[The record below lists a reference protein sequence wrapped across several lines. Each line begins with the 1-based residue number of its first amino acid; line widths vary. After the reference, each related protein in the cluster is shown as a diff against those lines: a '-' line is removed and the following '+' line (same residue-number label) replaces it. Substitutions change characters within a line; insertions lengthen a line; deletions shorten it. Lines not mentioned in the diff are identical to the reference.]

1 MMELTGLAE
10 VSAPLPW
17 QAQNWAR
24 LNQQLAERQ
33 LPHALL
39 LAGNQYTGKGRL
51 AMALSRLL
59 LCHEPSD
66 GLNCGHCHACQLS
79 ASGSHGDFRWLQPEE
94 KSRVIKI
101 DQVRSVVEFTN
112 KTAGLGQ
119 RKVVVLAPADSM
131 NVNAANAL
139 LKSLEEPAADTYL
152 LLVCHR
158 LHSLPATVRSRCQI
172 LKLAVPDEQQCL
184 TWLDQA
190 TGERAQSEHLLALAD
205 GRPLLAE
212 QLFQDDAGEALARL
226 RLALQNLLSGQLS
239 VPEVAALFAAA
250 SVEEFL
256 AHLAAELQ
264 GLLRH
269 SRASRLTS
277 RQGRAAFGL
286 LDEILRLQRAV
297 SAGANPNRQLI
308 VEALLGKFKREL
320 GDGRLG
326 DNIRSSK
333 GDVHA

>member
-1 MMELTGLAE
+1 MVELSGLPE

-17 QAQNWAR
+17 QAQDWSQ
-24 LNQQLAERQ
+24 LNQQLANGL

-39 LAGNQYTGKGRL
+39 LAGNQYTGKARL

-59 LCHEPSD
+59 LCHQPSG

-79 ASGSHGDFRWLQPEE
+79 ASGNHGDFRWLQPEE

-172 LKLAVPDEQQCL
+172 LKLTVPDAQQCL
-184 TWLDQA
+184 AWLDQA
-190 TGERAQSEHLLALAD
+190 TGEREQSERLLALAD

-212 QLFQDDAGEALARL
+212 QLFQDDTADALAKL
-226 RLALQNLLSGQLS
+226 RRALQGLLTGRVS
-239 VPEVAALFAAA
+239 VPEAAALFAAA

-256 AHLAAELQ
+256 AQLAGELQ
-264 GLLRH
+264 VLLR
-269 SRASRLTS
+269 RTQDQQLTS
-277 RQGRAAFGL
+277 RQGRAAFVL
-286 LDEILRLQRAV
+286 WDEVLRLQRAV
-297 SAGANPNRQLI
+297 SAGANPNKQVI
-308 VEALLGKFKREL
+308 VDALLVKFGREL
-320 GDGRLG
+320 GDGPLG
-326 DNIRSSK
+326 DNIQTLR

>member
-1 MMELTGLAE
+1 MELTGLPE

-17 QAQNWAR
+17 QARDWSH
-24 LNQQLAERQ
+24 LNQQLADRK

-39 LAGNQYTGKGRL
+39 LVGNEYTGKARL

-59 LCHEPSD
+59 LCHQSSG

-79 ASGSHGDFRWLQPEE
+79 ASGNHGDFRWLQPEE

-101 DQVRSVVEFTN
+101 DQVRSVVEFSN

-119 RKVVVLAPADSM
+119 RKVVVIAPADSM

-172 LKLAVPDEQQCL
+172 VKLAVPDGQQCL
-184 TWLDQA
+184 AWLDQ
-190 TGERAQSEHLLALAD
+190 TTRERAQSEHLLALAD

-212 QLFQDDAGEALARL
+212 RLFADDAGDALAKL
-226 RLALQNLLSGQLS
+226 RLALQGLLTGRVS
-239 VPEVAALFAAA
+239 VPEAGALFAAT

-256 AHLAAELQ
+256 EQLAAELQ
-264 GLLRH
+264 GLLRR
-269 SRASRLTS
+269 SQGQQLTS
-277 RQGRAAFGL
+277 RQGRAAFVL
-286 LDEILRLQRAV
+286 WDEILRLQRAV

-308 VEALLGKFKREL
+308 VDALLGKFEREL
-320 GDGRLG
+320 GDGLLG
-326 DNIRSSK
+326 DNIQSLK

>member
-1 MMELTGLAE
+1 MMEHTGLQS

-17 QAQNWAR
+17 QAQDWSQ
-24 LNQQLAERQ
+24 LSQQLANGK

-39 LAGNQYTGKGRL
+39 LAGNQYTGKARL

-59 LCHEPSD
+59 LCHQSSG

-101 DQVRSVVEFTN
+101 DQVRAVVEFTN

-158 LHSLPATVRSRCQI
+158 LHSLPATIRSRCQI
-172 LKLAVPDEQQCL
+172 LKLVAPDIPQCL
-184 TWLDQA
+184 AWLDQV
-190 TGERAQSEHLLALAD
+190 TGDRAQSKHLLALAD

-212 QLFQDDAGEALARL
+212 QLFYDDAADTLARR
-226 RLALQNLLSGQLS
+226 RLALQGLLTGQVS
-239 VPEVAALFAAA
+239 APEVGALFAEA

-256 AHLAAELQ
+256 AQLAAELQ
-264 GLLRH
+264 GLLR
-269 SRASRLTS
+269 RAQAKQLTS
-277 RQGRAAFGL
+277 RQGRAAFTL
-286 LDEILRLQRAV
+286 SDEIVRLQRAV

-308 VEALLGKFKREL
+308 VEALSGKFEREL
-320 GDGRLG
+320 GDGLLG
-326 DNIRSSK
+326 DNIQS
-333 GDVHA
+333 

>member
-17 QAQNWAR
+17 QAQDWSH
-24 LNQQLAERQ
+24 LNQQLVDGQ

-39 LAGNQYTGKGRL
+39 LAGNQYTGKARL
-51 AMALSRLL
+51 AMALARLL
-59 LCHEPSD
+59 LCHQSSG

-119 RKVVVLAPADSM
+119 RKIVVIAPADSM

-139 LKSLEEPAADTYL
+139 LKSLEEPAEDTYL

-158 LHSLPATVRSRCQI
+158 LHSLPATIRSRCQI
-172 LKLAVPDEQQCL
+172 LKLAVPDAQQCL
-184 TWLDQA
+184 AWLDKA
-190 TGERAQSEHLLALAD
+190 TGDRAQSERLLALAD

-212 QLFQDDAGEALARL
+212 QLFADDAGDALAKL
-226 RLALQNLLSGQLS
+226 RLALQGLLTGQVS
-239 VPEVAALFAAA
+239 VPEVVALFTED
-250 SVEEFL
+250 SVDGFL
-256 AHLAAELQ
+256 SQLAAELR
-264 GLLRH
+264 GLLR
-269 SRASRLTS
+269 RAPGRQLASP
-277 RQGRAAFGL
+277 QGRAAFVL

-320 GDGRLG
+320 GDGLLD
-326 DNIRSSK
+326 DNIQSLQ

>member
-1 MMELTGLAE
+1 MELTGLPE

-17 QAQNWAR
+17 QARDWSH
-24 LNQQLAERQ
+24 LNQQLANRQ

-39 LAGNQYTGKGRL
+39 LVGNEYTGKARL

-59 LCHEPSD
+59 LCHQSSG

-79 ASGSHGDFRWLQPEE
+79 ASGNHGDFRWLQPEE

-101 DQVRSVVEFTN
+101 DQVRSVVEFSN

-119 RKVVVLAPADSM
+119 RKVVVIAPADSM

-172 LKLAVPDEQQCL
+172 VKLAVPDGQQCL
-184 TWLDQA
+184 AWLDQI
-190 TGERAQSEHLLALAD
+190 TRERAQSEHLLALAD

-212 QLFQDDAGEALARL
+212 RLFADDAGDALAKL
-226 RLALQNLLSGQLS
+226 RLALQGLLTGRVS
-239 VPEVAALFAAA
+239 VPEAGALFAAT

-256 AHLAAELQ
+256 EHLAAELQ
-264 GLLRH
+264 GLLRR
-269 SRASRLTS
+269 SQGQQLTS
-277 RQGRAAFGL
+277 RQGRAAFVL
-286 LDEILRLQRAV
+286 WDEILRLQRAV
-297 SAGANPNRQLI
+297 GAGANPNRQLI
-308 VEALLGKFKREL
+308 VDSLLGKFEREL
-320 GDGRLG
+320 GDGLLG
-326 DNIRSSK
+326 DNIQSLK

>member
-1 MMELTGLAE
+1 MELTGLPE

-17 QAQNWAR
+17 QAQDWSH
-24 LNQQLAERQ
+24 LNQQLADRQ

-39 LAGNQYTGKGRL
+39 LVGNQYTGKARL

-59 LCHEPSD
+59 LCQQPSG

-119 RKVVVLAPADSM
+119 RKVVVIAPADSM

-158 LHSLPATVRSRCQI
+158 LHSLPATIRSRCQI
-172 LKLAVPDEQQCL
+172 VKLAVPDAQQCL
-184 TWLDQA
+184 AWLDQA
-190 TGERAQSEHLLALAD
+190 TGERAQSEQLLALAD

-212 QLFQDDAGEALARL
+212 QLFHDDAGEALGKL
-226 RLALQNLLSGQLS
+226 RLALQGLLTGRVS
-239 VPEVAALFAAA
+239 VPEAGALFAAA

-256 AHLAAELQ
+256 AQLAAELQ
-264 GLLRH
+264 GLLR
-269 SRASRLTS
+269 RAQGQQLTS
-277 RQGRAAFGL
+277 RQGRAAFVL

-308 VEALLGKFKREL
+308 VEALLGKFEREL
-320 GDGRLG
+320 GDGLLG
-326 DNIRSSK
+326 DNIQLLK